1 MPQNRKK
8 VPFSGKQKKLQLLAK
23 RQSRNNLLP
32 NEATDSTTDE
42 SDAAQ
47 AGESSGFIQKINFQ
61 PSVSR
66 RNANRYALSF
76 HRETV
81 KEMKAQKD
89 AARKPIQFILR
100 SDLETGDEYFQG
112 YDFPIRPPW
121 AYEMSKEQ
129 VDRNENRYFT
139 EYVMKLERG
148 HAEQGKMLS
157 YCELNLETWRQ
168 LWRVLEISDIILV
181 IVDARYPSLLFPPAL
196 FEYVT
201 QTLSKHMILV
211 LNKIDLVPSHIVL
224 AWKHYFEE
232 KYKDIRVI
240 LFTSYPSY
248 NLRSVPERDGAAGGL
263 KILRR
268 RGKMRMAK
276 EGAYQIQQTCKAI
289 VKGEVDITSWENK
302 IIDEIKGMQLDEALP
317 STRFGQ
323 MPCGTADIK
332 SNHGG
337 ETATSPIHID
347 DTDFDM
353 KERTRFQNGILTVGC
368 VGFPNVG
375 KSSLMNALM
384 GKKVVSVSK
393 TPGHTKHFQ
402 TIFLTNNVRL
412 CDCPGLVFPSCVPR
426 KLQVLIGSYPIAQ
439 LREPFASVQYL
450 AERIDLIKT
459 LNIKVD
465 GLWSAMEIC
474 DAWAMARGFLT
485 AKAGRLDT
493 NRSANHILRMTL
505 NGQIVMALLPPG
517 FVAKEDMWQAHEGIS
532 DVEAIKALGISEDL
546 VEVDENFDSD
556 SENDDDTKDEESDNE
571 ENSQDDDDAIKPKRN
586 AFDLLDDDDED

>member
-1 MPQNRKK
+1 
-8 VPFSGKQKKLQLLAK
+8 
-23 RQSRNNLLP
+23 LLP
-32 NEATDSTTDE
+32 VTIDSLLSTEANDSTTDE
-42 SDAAQ
+42 SDAQ
-47 AGESSGFIQKINFQ
+47 AGESSGIQKINFQ

-112 YDFPIRPPW
+112 YDFPIRPKW
-121 AYEMSKEQ
+121 SYDMSKEA

-139 EYVMKLERG
+139 EYVMKLEKS
-148 HAEQGKMLS
+148 HAEKGKTLS

-181 IVDARYPSLLFPPAL
+181 IVDARYPSLQFPPSL

-201 QTLSKHMILV
+201 QTLKKHMILV

-232 KYKDIRVI
+232 TYKDIRVI

-276 EGAYQIQQTCKAI
+276 EGAYQIQQACKAI
-289 VKGEVDITSWENK
+289 VKAELDISSWENK
-302 IIDEIKGMQLDEALP
+302 IIDEIKGMQVDDTLP
-317 STRFGQ
+317 STSFEQ
-323 MPCGTADIK
+323 QHPQQEQQQQT
-332 SNHGG
+332 
-337 ETATSPIHID
+337 IHAD

-353 KERTRFQNGILTVGC
+353 KERVRFQNDILTVGC

-412 CDCPGLVFPSCVPR
+412 CDCPGLVFPSSVPR

-439 LREPFASVQYL
+439 LREPYASVQYL
-450 AERIDLIKT
+450 AERIDLVKT
-459 LNIKVD
+459 LNVKVD

-474 DAWAMARGFLT
+474 DAWALARGFIT
-485 AKAGRLDT
+485 AKAARPDT
-493 NRSANHILRMTL
+493 NRAANHILRMTL
-505 NGQIVMALLPPG
+505 NGQIVLSLLPPD
-517 FVAKEDMWQAHEGIS
+517 FVAKEDTWQTHEGIS

-546 VEVDENFDSD
+546 VEVDENFESD

-571 ENSQDDDDAIKPKRN
+571 DNSQDDDDTIIKPKRN
-586 AFDLLDDDDED
+586 AFELLDDDDED